1 MEEIDQMAMAGAE
14 IPLPGPAHGPAE
26 GHEHIVGNLAV
37 VEIREIEVP
46 GGSCVHIR
54 RQGVAFFAGQD
65 VVPQP
70 ANKKSPGEDMMS

>member
-46 GGSCVHIR
+46 GGFCVHIR